1 MNIAAKIDF
10 EAAQICSYR
19 DTRHRI
25 EQAGRDF
32 VRREHAK
39 ALEENRAKDIAA
51 KIVKER
57 AVIKAKERKAA
68 DDLFLFE
75 KLQAIYAQRKAEQH
89 FKPIAR
95 QIMMDV
101 CEKYN
106 ISPMDM
112 ISERRDLLAMI
123 PRHEAQ
129 YKIRKYTTM
138 SLPQIGRIFGGRDHT
153 SILNGISKYAKRL
166 AANDP
171 RIIPDTV
178 EYVSQWESYAGLI
191 PVASTEA
198 A

>member
-1 MNIAAKIDF
+1 MNVIAQRDF
-10 EAAQICSYR
+10 ETDYSLNRGVRY
-19 DTRHRI
+19 RI

-39 ALEENRAKDIAA
+39 ALEENQAKDLAA
-51 KIVKER
+51 KIVIER
-57 AVIKAKERKAA
+57 AVLKAKERKAA

-75 KLQAIYAQRKAEQH
+75 KLKAIHAQRKAEQH

-191 PVASTEA
+191 PVASTDA
-198 A
+198 V